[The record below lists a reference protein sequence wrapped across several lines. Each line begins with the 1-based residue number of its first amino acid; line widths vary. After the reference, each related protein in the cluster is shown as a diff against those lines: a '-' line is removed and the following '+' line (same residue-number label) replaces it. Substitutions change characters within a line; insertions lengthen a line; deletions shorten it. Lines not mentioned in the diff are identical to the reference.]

1 VEIASGRR
9 RLVKVIVPSNPVGL
23 GGIEVKPGGIVITPD
38 GKVCVYTYWTTLHE
52 LFLMDEL

>member
-1 VEIASGRR
+1 
-9 RLVKVIVPSNPVGL
+9 
-23 GGIEVKPGGIVITPD
+23 VITPD